1 MADKLPTPERLA
13 EPTPDD
19 IAQRLADDA
28 RSLAKRIDGY
38 AGPLDEDLEHELGML
53 ARAIEDVFAD
63 GR

>member
-1 MADKLPTPERLA
+1 MADKVPSPERLA

-19 IAQRLADDA
+19 IARRLGIDA
-28 RSLAKRIDGY
+28 RALAKRVDGY
-38 AGPLDEDLEHELGML
+38 VGPLDPTLEHELGML

>member
-1 MADKLPTPERLA
+1 MADKVPTPERLA
-13 EPTPDD
+13 EPTPGD

-38 AGPLDEDLEHELGML
+38 VGPLDEDLEHELGML